1 MIRDKRGL
9 SVTKKHHYFHPAISL
24 RLSAMHYLPIYEDVQ
39 SHQECLKISVRW
51 VFTVVPQFHP
61 NSLFPTS
68 PSLLVK
74 HLLSKIV
81 FIAALRIRHFS
92 GDSRSSGMLSALRN
106 LSTAVRTQVISPYC
120 PIYLLTQ
127 RKGYLE
133 RDKNKEGTQC
143 GNGGCS
149 IFKWGIFP

>member
-1 MIRDKRGL
+1 MFEDLRPLGVYCSP
-9 SVTKKHHYFHPAISL
+9 SVSSQQFISN
-24 RLSAMHYLPIYEDVQ
+24 LPIVAGQ
-39 SHQECLKISVRW
+39 TFIIKNL
-51 VFTVVPQFHP
+51 
-61 NSLFPTS
+61 
-68 PSLLVK
+68 
-74 HLLSKIV
+74 